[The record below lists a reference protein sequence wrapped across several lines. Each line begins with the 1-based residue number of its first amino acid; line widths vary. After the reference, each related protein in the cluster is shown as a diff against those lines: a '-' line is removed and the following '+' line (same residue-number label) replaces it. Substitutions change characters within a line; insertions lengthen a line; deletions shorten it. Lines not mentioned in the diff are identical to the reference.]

1 MFKIIFFL
9 MNALD
14 GSRLLN
20 LVNSKWG
27 GALCAIVLGVLL
39 SCALA
44 PFEIWPT
51 AILAYSFLMMLLSVA
66 KSKKKVFFT
75 TLLFYASYATV
86 SLTWLNF
93 VMEGFGELPS
103 VLSNF
108 VIVLFSF
115 LYIALPYAI
124 LNTLA
129 FYLSKGKTAVFLISF
144 MPVAFILSDFF
155 TGWFLTGFPWLY
167 PGYSCVEGPLKNFA
181 PFIGVRGISAL
192 VYIMSGA
199 IALTALRRFLF
210 LPIAAV
216 ILLLG
221 IFLEGVSFVTPLKAV
236 DVTMVQGNIE
246 QQVRNDGS
254 RTNEVVATYWDLTK
268 DKIRKDRLIIWPE
281 SALPF
286 ALEYGTSLVE
296 ELNNAFKEKDS
307 ALITGILSTPD
318 AGIHAYNSIIA
329 LGETSDVLS
338 ITPYNKRELVPF
350 GEIVPFADLLR
361 PLGSI
366 FVIPNSSFSYGD
378 KVQEPIKVKGLEFTP
393 AICYEAIFPETVKA
407 MDSDN
412 TNAIVMLSN
421 DSWFGPTKAPVQHLN
436 IARMRSLELQKPM
449 LRDTN
454 SGITAYI
461 DEFGKI
467 QKVMPTDVA
476 SSIDF
481 TFTPVSGQTLYSK
494 IGNYG
499 LLGIIVLLILFGIY
513 GNVRKPDKLKEQ
525 MNKLIRP

>member
-1 MFKIIFFL
+1 
-9 MNALD
+9 
-14 GSRLLN
+14 
-20 LVNSKWG
+20 
-27 GALCAIVLGVLL
+27 
-39 SCALA
+39 
-44 PFEIWPT
+44 
-51 AILAYSFLMMLLSVA
+51 
-66 KSKKKVFFT
+66 
-75 TLLFYASYATV
+75 
-86 SLTWLNF
+86 
-93 VMEGFGELPS
+93 
-103 VLSNF
+103 
-108 VIVLFSF
+108 
-115 LYIALPYAI
+115 
-124 LNTLA
+124 
-129 FYLSKGKTAVFLISF
+129 
-144 MPVAFILSDFF
+144 
-155 TGWFLTGFPWLY
+155 
-167 PGYSCVEGPLKNFA
+167 
-181 PFIGVRGISAL
+181 
-192 VYIMSGA
+192 MSGA

-221 IFLEGVSFVTPLKAV
+221 IFLEGVSFVTPLKAI
-236 DVTMVQGNIE
+236 DITMVQGNIE

-268 DKIRKDRLIIWPE
+268 DKIRKDGLIIWPE

-329 LGETSDVLS
+329 LGETSDLLS

-407 MDSDN
+407 MDSDK

-421 DSWFGPTKAPVQHLN
+421 DSWFGPTKAPIQHLN

-461 DEFGKI
+461 NQFGKI
-467 QKVMPTDVA
+467 EKVMPTDVA

-481 TFTPVSGQTLYSK
+481 TFTPVSGQSLYSK

-499 LLGIIVLLILFGIY
+499 VLGIIVLLIVFGIV
-513 GNVRKPDKLKEQ
+513 GILRKPDELQKQL
-525 MNKLIRP
+525 NKLIRP

>member
-1 MFKIIFFL
+1 
-9 MNALD
+9 
-14 GSRLLN
+14 
-20 LVNSKWG
+20 
-27 GALCAIVLGVLL
+27 
-39 SCALA
+39 
-44 PFEIWPT
+44 
-51 AILAYSFLMMLLSVA
+51 MLLSVA

-192 VYIMSGA
+192 IYIMSGA

-221 IFLEGVSFVTPLKAV
+221 IFLEGVSFVTPL
-236 DVTMVQGNIE
+236 
-246 QQVRNDGS
+246 NDGS

-407 MDSDN
+407 MDSDK

-461 DEFGKI
+461 DEFRKI

-494 IGNYG
+494 IGDYG

-513 GNVRKPDKLKEQ
+513 GIARKPDELQEQ

>member
-1 MFKIIFFL
+1 MFKIILFL

-14 GSRLLN
+14 GSRLLSI
-20 LVNSKWG
+20 VNSKWG
-27 GALCAIVLGVLL
+27 GALCALVLGVLL

-44 PFEIWPT
+44 PFEIWP
-51 AILAYSFLMMLLSVA
+51 AAVLAYSFLMMLLSAA

-75 TLLFYASYATV
+75 TLIFYASYATV
-86 SLTWLNF
+86 SLSWLNF
-93 VMEGFGELPS
+93 VMEGFGELPA

-108 VIVLFSF
+108 VIIVFSIF
-115 LYIALPYAI
+115 YIALPYSV
-124 LNTLA
+124 LNTIA
-129 FYLSKGKTAVFLISF
+129 FYLSKGRTAVFLICF
-144 MPVAFILSDFF
+144 MPVAFTAGDFF
-155 TGWFLTGFPWLY
+155 TGWFLSGFPWLY
-167 PGYSCVEGPLKNFA
+167 PGYSCVDGPLKNYA
-181 PFIGVRGISAL
+181 PFIGVRGICAL
-192 VYIMSGA
+192 IYIMSGA

-210 LPIAAV
+210 LPVAAV

-221 IFLEGVSFVTPLKAV
+221 IFLEGISFVTPLKNIE
-236 DVTMVQGNIE
+236 VTMVQGNIE

-254 RTNEVVATYWDLTK
+254 KTREVVATYWDLTK
-268 DKIRKDRLIIWPE
+268 DKIEKDRLVIWPE

-286 ALEYGTSLVE
+286 ALEYGTALVE
-296 ELNNAFKEKDS
+296 DLNNAFKDKES
-307 ALITGILSTPD
+307 TLITGILSTPD
-318 AGIHAYNSIIA
+318 AGLHAYNSIIA
-329 LGETSDVLS
+329 LGETDDVLS

-350 GEIVPFADLLR
+350 GEIVPFAKLLR

-366 FVIPNSSFSYGD
+366 FVIPNSSFSYGNM
-378 KVQEPIKVKGLEFTP
+378 VQEPVRVKGLQFTP

-407 MDSDN
+407 MDSDK

-461 DEFGKI
+461 NQSGKVEKI
-467 QKVMPTDVA
+467 MPSDVA
-476 SSIDF
+476 GSVDF
-481 TFTPVSGQTLYSK
+481 TFTPVAGQSPYSSF
-494 IGNYG
+494 GNYG
-499 LLGIIVLLILFGIY
+499 VLIIIALLVMFGIY
-513 GNVRKPDKLKEQ
+513 GLVRKPDQIQEQ

>member
-1 MFKIIFFL
+1 MFKIILFL

-27 GALCAIVLGVLL
+27 GAVCTLVLGALL

-44 PFEIWPT
+44 PFEIWP
-51 AILAYSFLMMLLSVA
+51 AAVLAYAFMMMLLTAA
-66 KSKKKVFFT
+66 KSKKKIFFT
-75 TLLFYASYATV
+75 TLIFYASYSTV

-93 VMEGFGELPS
+93 VMEGFGELS
-103 VLSNF
+103 FWLSNL

-115 LYIALPYAI
+115 FYIALPYSV

-129 FYLSKGKTAVFLISF
+129 FYLARGRTAVFLICF
-144 MPVAFILSDFF
+144 MPVAFILGDFF

-167 PGYSCVEGPLKNFA
+167 PGYSCVDGPLKNFA
-181 PFIGVRGISAL
+181 PFIGVRGISAMI
-192 VYIMSGA
+192 YIMSGA

-221 IFLEGVSFVTPLKAV
+221 IFLEGISFVTPLKSI

-268 DKIRKDRLIIWPE
+268 NKIEKDRLIIWPE

-296 ELNNAFKEKDS
+296 DLNSAFKEKGS

-329 LGETSDVLS
+329 LGETDDVLS
-338 ITPYNKRELVPF
+338 IKPYNKRELVPF

-378 KVQEPIKVKGLEFTP
+378 AVQDPVKVMGLQFTP

-407 MDSDN
+407 MDSDR

-461 DEFGKI
+461 NQFGKVE
-467 QKVMPTDVA
+467 KVMPTDVA
-476 SSIDF
+476 SSVDF
-481 TFTPVSGQTLYSK
+481 TFTPVKGQSLYSK
-494 IGNYG
+494 FGNSG
-499 LLGIIVLLILFGIY
+499 VLIIIALLIILGILGI
-513 GNVRKPDKLKEQ
+513 VRKPDEIQEQ